1 MGNSPLRY
9 ELPTYPQLLLRP
21 CPKPDISTLL
31 KRGHFYLGLTVLA
44 QSKIKHRVHMK
55 KNLTVFFTLAG
66 AITLAIIA
74 FIIWGLP
81 YFLNTSL
88 PVPTNNGFGSETV
101 PAQIL
106 QIIDQGTINLGGTM
120 QPYQDLNVMI
130 LSGQNKGLVANV
142 SYGKDRILPEGLLF
156 HPGDQIMVEVSSSPN
171 SDNVV
176 VNYADAVR
184 TRPILILLAVFI
196 LALIIVAR
204 WKGVRSLLAL
214 AFSFVIVIAYIIPHI
229 IHGEDP
235 VRVSIIGSLIILVVT
250 LYLTYGWN
258 VKTHSAVIGIVL
270 VLLLTGLLAWAFVKI
285 ALLTGGGS
293 EEALYLV
300 QVPGIKIDL
309 HGLLLGGIIIG
320 ALGVLDDLIITQASA
335 VFELHEANADLGF
348 RQLYQRAYRIGQ
360 DHVASTVNTLVMA
373 YTGVALPLLLLFAV
387 ERGNYTELIS
397 VASVAEEIVRT
408 LVGSLGL
415 VAAVPLSTLIASL
428 LALYSKRLGV
438 IRPYLGPET
447 GGDVHLH

>member
-1 MGNSPLRY
+1 
-9 ELPTYPQLLLRP
+9 
-21 CPKPDISTLL
+21 
-31 KRGHFYLGLTVLA
+31 
-44 QSKIKHRVHMK
+44 MK
-55 KNLTVFFTLAG
+55 KNLTVFFTLVG
-66 AITLAIIA
+66 VILLAVVA
-74 FIIWGLP
+74 FMIWGLP
-81 YFLNTSL
+81 YFLDTSL
-88 PVPTNNGFGSETV
+88 PAPTNNGFGSETE

-106 QIIDQGTINLGGTM
+106 QIVDQGTVNLGGIS
-120 QPYQDLNVMI
+120 QPYQDLSVKV
-130 LSGQNKGLVANV
+130 LSGKDQGLVAQV
-142 SYGKDRILPEGLLF
+142 SYGKDQIMPGGIVF
-156 HPGDQIMVEVSSSPN
+156 HPGDQIMVEVSTGPN
-171 SDNVV
+171 NNTVV
-176 VNYADAVR
+176 DFADAVR
-184 TRPILILLAVFI
+184 TRPILILLGVFI
-196 LALIIVAR
+196 LGLILVAR

-214 AFSFVIVIAYIIPHI
+214 AFSFLVVVAYIIPHI

-235 VRVSIIGSLIILVVT
+235 VKVSIIGSMIILVVT

-258 VKTHSAVIGIVL
+258 LKTHAAVSGILL
-270 VLLLTGLLAWAFVKI
+270 VLFITGLLAWLFVQV

-309 HGLLLGGIIIG
+309 RGLLLGGIILG

-335 VFELHEANADLGF
+335 VFELHQANTELGL

-387 ERGNYTELIS
+387 ERGNYSELIS

-415 VAAVPLSTLIASL
+415 VAAVPVSTFIAAL
-428 LALYSKRLGV
+428 FALYGDRFGA
-438 IRPYLGPET
+438 IRPYLGSET
-447 GGDVHLH
+447 GGEIHSH